1 MKNPN
6 KIAKTTIVDIAK
18 ASGVSISTVSRI
30 LNDKPDVSEKTRKKV
45 LKVIKEHR
53 FTQQAPWKQLASG
66 KSRFITLH
74 YPQNPTRIHMM
85 NSFVI
90 VAAAACEQAN
100 YSLNVVVSPL
110 DETSLLTFFRSA
122 QTDGMILM
130 EILMQDWRV
139 ELLRQ
144 NNFPFVMFG
153 HCKNNTDLSYVDFD
167 IEAGVKMAMEH
178 LIGLGH
184 RQIGFVSAEP
194 YPFSVIE
201 SASEY
206 GHTHWSV
213 KGYKDACKQ
222 YGLPVICERVQVA
235 MESVEKG
242 VLRLLAENPQITAI
256 LTSQESAVT
265 GIIKA
270 VQNQGLRIPEDIS
283 IAASAIEQM
292 AELTTPPLT
301 TINCQAEAASFQAA
315 MLIIEQL
322 EGNSDGERQ
331 ILFPFELAVRGSTS
345 TARPAFEISKHQ

>member
-1 MKNPN
+1 MKNSK

-30 LNDKPDVSEKTRKKV
+30 INDKPDVSEKTRKKV
-45 LKVIKEHR
+45 LDVIKEHR
-53 FTQQAPWKQLASG
+53 FIQQAPWKQLASG

-74 YPQNPTRIHMM
+74 YPQNPARIHMM

-90 VAAAACEQAN
+90 GAAAACEEAN

-110 DETSLLTFFRSA
+110 DETSLLTFFRSG

-153 HCKNNTDLSYVDFD
+153 HCEDNTGLSYVDFD
-167 IEAGVKMAMEH
+167 VEAGIKMAMEH
-178 LIGLGH
+178 LVGLGH
-184 RQIGFVSAEP
+184 HQIGFVSAEP
-194 YPFSVIE
+194 FEFTGTE
-201 SASEY
+201 SESGY

-213 KGYKDACKQ
+213 KGYKDACEQ
-222 YGLPVICERVQVA
+222 YGLPVICERVQIA
-235 MESVEKG
+235 MESVEKR
-242 VLRLLAENPQITAI
+242 VLHLLAENPQLTAI
-256 LTSQESAVT
+256 LTSQDMAVT

-270 VQNQGLRIPEDIS
+270 VQNRELRIPEDIS
-283 IAASAIEQM
+283 IVASAIEQM

-315 MLIIEQL
+315 MLLIEQL
-322 EGNSDGERQ
+322 EENSDEERQ
-331 ILFPFELAVRGSTS
+331 ILFPFELAVRGSTG
-345 TARPAFEISKHQ
+345 TARKAFEIGER